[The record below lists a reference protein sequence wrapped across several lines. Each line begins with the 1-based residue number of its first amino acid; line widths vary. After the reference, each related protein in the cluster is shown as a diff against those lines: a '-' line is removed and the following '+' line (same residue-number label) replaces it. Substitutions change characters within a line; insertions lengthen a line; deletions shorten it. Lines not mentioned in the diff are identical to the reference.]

1 MPVESSAATVVETQH
16 RSRYLL
22 WVNGGVLLALLFFAF
37 TVPLD
42 TKATVLAFRL
52 AVVLWLVRLVMDR
65 RPRPM
70 SPLAVPLFA
79 FLASSGVASALS
91 FAPILSWG
99 RMRSITVLLLAILLP
114 EFLTELR
121 QLKWLVIVLL
131 AGCAIAVGWTGW
143 TYATGVGVKMGNT
156 AWVLRPV
163 LSQGDIVESV
173 DGHRI
178 QTPAEWQRALT
189 GGGSSRLHMV
199 VLRANTQVT
208 DKVEI
213 DRATLV
219 HAGLGRTGA
228 TEKGRPQRASGFF
241 YSYIPFSELL
251 MMVGLVLCGLLAARS
266 FTSRCT
272 KIAAITLYLGLLASL
287 IATATRAP
295 LALLL
300 CGSFVVCWVTAK
312 RRMRPALTLLLLASA
327 LIVSL
332 WIRHQRGLWL
342 VSDDW
347 GTQYRLLMWRDGLRM
362 IPQHPLFG
370 VGFDSVVGL
379 PGRWHMEAYQRFP
392 NLRSHFHSVPI
403 QLAVEGGMVTLA
415 TWTWLMVAYFVL
427 LWRLAGRSRAEPF
440 AHGLSL
446 GLLAAT
452 AGFTLMSL
460 VHYAFGDAEV
470 MMLFWLSMGLG
481 TALERLLPTLP

>member
-1 MPVESSAATVVETQH
+1 
-16 RSRYLL
+16 
-22 WVNGGVLLALLFFAF
+22 
-37 TVPLD
+37 
-42 TKATVLAFRL
+42 
-52 AVVLWLVRLVMDR
+52 
-65 RPRPM
+65 
-70 SPLAVPLFA
+70 
-79 FLASSGVASALS
+79 
-91 FAPILSWG
+91 
-99 RMRSITVLLLAILLP
+99 
-114 EFLTELR
+114 
-121 QLKWLVIVLL
+121 
-131 AGCAIAVGWTGW
+131 
-143 TYATGVGVKMGNT
+143 MGNT

-189 GGGSSRLHMV
+189 GDGSSRLHMV

-219 HAGLGRTGA
+219 RAGLGRTGA

-251 MMVGLVLCGLLAARS
+251 MMVGLLLCGLLAARS
-266 FTSRCT
+266 FRSRWI
-272 KIAAITLYLGLLASL
+272 KIAAITLFLGLLASL
-287 IATATRAP
+287 VATATRAP

-312 RRMRPALTLLLLASA
+312 RRMRPALTLLLLGSV

-403 QLAVEGGMVTLA
+403 QLAVEGGLVTLA
-415 TWTWLMVAYFVL
+415 AWTWLMVAYFVL
-427 LWRLAGRSRAEPF
+427 LWRLAGRSRADPF

-460 VHYAFGDAEV
+460 LHYAFGDAEV

-481 TALERLLPTLP
+481 TALEHLLPALP